1 MLTNIIEKDNTSV
14 DVSRIL
20 QDTELSTNDED
31 TEIKISQTKFQS
43 DSAQNLDAEE
53 IWQEDDDVDWDKQ
66 RELVQ
71 IDNVEWEET
80 IDLD

>member
-1 MLTNIIEKDNTSV
+1 MGSEMCIRD
-14 DVSRIL
+14 R
-20 QDTELSTNDED
+20 STNDED